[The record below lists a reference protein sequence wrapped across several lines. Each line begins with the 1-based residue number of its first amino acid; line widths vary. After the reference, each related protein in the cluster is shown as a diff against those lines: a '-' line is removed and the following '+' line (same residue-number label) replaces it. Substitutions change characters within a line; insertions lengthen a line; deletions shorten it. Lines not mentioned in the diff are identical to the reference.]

1 MEMGLGKVCRA
12 SSLTLKHGVV
22 NEEEELGLGFV
33 RYTRGLGRKRVGI
46 SNEMEESLPLESA
59 TKFPLLK
66 RQRSERI
73 MMMMMMMIDD
83 YHEKSTLESLPQDV
97 LIRIICGVDHEDLK
111 QLFNVSKSIREA
123 TVIAKQLHF
132 AYSTPTKTKA
142 FRTSTDFQESSD
154 LDEIEAPNA
163 PRQWRSHRSINRKKL
178 ADISVALF
186 A

>member
-1 MEMGLGKVCRA
+1 MEMALGTVCRTP
-12 SSLTLKHGVV
+12 SLKLKRGGVK
-22 NEEEELGLGFV
+22 EEEQLGLGFV
-33 RYTRGLGRKRVGI
+33 RYTRGLGRKRIVI
-46 SNEMEESLPLESA
+46 SNEMEESLPLSSA
-59 TKFPLLK
+59 TEVPLLK
-66 RQRSERI
+66 RHCSERT
-73 MMMMMMMIDD
+73 MMMKMMIDD
-83 YHEKSTLESLPQDV
+83 YHEKSALESLPQDV

-132 AYSTPTKTKA
+132 AYSTPRKAKA
-142 FRTSTDFQESSD
+142 FRTSIEFEESRK

-163 PRQWRSHRSINRKKL
+163 PRQWRSHKSINRKKL